1 MKKVLLYSAFALG
14 TLTMNTGC
22 GDDFL
27 MLTPVTNKSEATL
40 RNAEGVDFLLT
51 GAYSSFNSMLSSAGG
66 MGEASLTNWV
76 WGDIVGGDANKG
88 STASDQPDLT
98 QLETWSWGTANGYI
112 KNRWDAVYESV
123 KRANA
128 VMSIAN
134 AIDDAELPNKA
145 EIIAQAKFIKGFWL
159 FEGIRVYGPAIPYV
173 TVEDYES
180 ATDPQVSNVDENGNY
195 VYIWDK
201 VEQDLKDAI
210 AGLPETW
217 PSGQQGRATSWIAK
231 AVLAKFYLYWSSPY
245 DGSEAYGANK
255 WSEAKNLLDDI
266 IANGK
271 DAKGT
276 KYQLAKTYPTLWDY
290 KESDWTGESVFDVQ
304 FTFHGTTSQTA
315 SPHHT
320 HATQI
325 SSALGYGGWGFY
337 QPSYDFVNSHRV
349 DEDGLP
355 LPVETYQADMLRMV
369 EIKEIPAL
377 DKDGNYQYD
386 KETGKMK
393 MKDAATSDL
402 TVYVDPRLDVN
413 VGRFDVPYLDWGI
426 QDGTNLTGWVRDYNN
441 GGLFVNKKGA
451 GWKAERASAATT
463 NPNSTAINYHI
474 IRFADILL
482 MRAECHLHDGEYA
495 KVIEIVNQIRTRAS
509 KGFVKAA
516 AGTDYVMEDLV
527 SGTTTEG
534 AAGNYRIGLYPA
546 SYANEAGARAALERE
561 MRLEFGMEGHRWFDI
576 ARWGTASEVLNAYA
590 KAERPFLAKFINS
603 YDPSWVYFP
612 IPQAE
617 IQTAMGRFVQTPAW
631 K

>member
-27 MLTPVTNKSEATL
+27 TLAPVTNKSEATL

-76 WGDIVGGDANKG
+76 WGDIVGADANKG
-88 STASDQPDLT
+88 STASDQPALT
-98 QLETWSWGTANGYI
+98 ELETWAWSTSNSYI

-134 AIDDAELPNKA
+134 ALEDAELPNKA
-145 EIIAQAKFIKGFWL
+145 QVIAQAKFIKGFWL

-173 TVEDYES
+173 TVEDYEAS
-180 ATDPQVSNVDENGNY
+180 TDPQVSNVDENGKF

-217 PSGQQGRATSWIAK
+217 ADGQQGRATSWMAK
-231 AVLAKFYLYWSSPY
+231 AVLAKMYIYWSSPY
-245 DGSEAYGANK
+245 DGSEGYGANK
-255 WSEAKNLLDDI
+255 WTEAATLLDDI

-276 KYQLAKTYPTLWDY
+276 KYTLADDYPTLWDY
-290 KESDWTGESVFDVQ
+290 TKSDWTGESVFDVQ
-304 FTFHGTTSQTA
+304 FTFHGTTSETA

-325 SSALGYGGWGFY
+325 ASALGYGGWGFY
-337 QPSYDFVNSHRV
+337 QPSYDLVNSHRV
-349 DEDGLP
+349 DAKGLP
-355 LPVETYQADMLRMV
+355 IPVAEYQANMERMV
-369 EIKEIPAL
+369 EIKEVPAL
-377 DKDGNYQYD
+377 KDGKPQYD
-386 KETGKMK
+386 EETGEML
-393 MKDAATSDL
+393 MKDEATSDL
-402 TVYVDPRLDVN
+402 TIYVDPRLDVN
-413 VGRFDVPYLDWGI
+413 VGRFNVPYLDWGM
-426 QDGTNLTGWVRDYNN
+426 QDGANLTGWVRDYNN

-451 GWKAERASAATT
+451 GWKKEREGAGTT
-463 NPNSTAINYHI
+463 NPNSASTNYHI

-482 MRAECHLHDGEYA
+482 MRAECYYQAKNYA

-509 KGFVKAA
+509 KSFVKAA
-516 AGTDYVMEDLV
+516 SGDKYVMEDLV
-527 SGTTTEG
+527 SGKTTKG
-534 AAGNYRIGLYPA
+534 SAGNYRIGLYPA
-546 SYANEAGARAALERE
+546 SYATADLAWAALERE
-561 MRLEFGMEGHRWFDI
+561 YRLEFGMEGHRWFDI
-576 ARWGTASEVLNAYA
+576 ARWGKVSETLNAFA
-590 KAERPFLAKFINS
+590 KAEKKFLGKYVNS
-603 YDPSWVYFP
+603 YDSSWVYFP
-612 IPQAE
+612 IPQSE
-617 IQTAMGRFVQTPAW
+617 VQTAQGRFVQTPAW
-631 K
+631 D